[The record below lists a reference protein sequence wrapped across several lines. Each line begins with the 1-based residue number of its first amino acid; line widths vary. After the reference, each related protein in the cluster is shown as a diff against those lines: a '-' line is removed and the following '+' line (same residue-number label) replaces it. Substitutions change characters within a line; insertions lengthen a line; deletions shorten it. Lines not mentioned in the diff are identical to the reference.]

1 MIFKFFLHNNGF
13 GDAGSA
19 ARSGRWNQIRYYHHR
34 VEQKHSN
41 KRVFWRSSLWLA
53 GWLAGYGWS
62 LQLEL
67 LLTWPRP
74 FLFCVLLSLTSI
86 AISIATCL
94 FMCLST
100 SSLGLFSDAPS
111 YRKPG
116 RASTMG
122 GGWV

>member
-41 KRVFWRSSLWLA
+41 KRVFWRGSLWLA
-53 GWLAGYGWS
+53 GWLAGWLAMAGAAFNMAAPFS
-62 LQLEL
+62 LLRASLSDIDRHLDRHL
-67 LLTWPRP
+67 LVH
-74 FLFCVLLSLTSI
+74 VLI
-86 AISIATCL
+86 NC
-94 FMCLST
+94 